1 MPGPALAGDENFT
14 CALSAQINYYRYF
27 VVSEVNHVYKK
38 IRDRFSR
45 SVLQAAA
52 RRPTRDSSI
61 SKMIDACKNSVTWE
75 TVAEEDAGQ
84 RIDNYLFAR
93 LKGVPKSHVYR
104 ILRSGEVRLNSKRVD
119 ATARVAPGD
128 VIRIPPVRVAKQDE
142 PRRLPDFDIP
152 ILHEDDH
159 LLVLD
164 KPAGIAVH
172 GGSGVSFG
180 VIEQL
185 RSSRPQAKFL
195 ELVHRLDRETSGL
208 LVIAKKR
215 SALVELHRQIR
226 EGQIGKHYFA
236 AVSGVWK
243 NRRQD
248 VKAPLRKYLTESGE
262 RRVSVHEEGQ
272 PSRTIFTLVEAGK
285 RASLLDAELKTGRT
299 HQIRVH
305 LAHVGFPILGDEKY
319 GDYALNREIAKAG
332 FRRMYLHAAKLN
344 FIHPAGSPMTFE
356 SPLPAEFRKLLEWQ

>member
-1 MPGPALAGDENFT
+1 
-14 CALSAQINYYRYF
+14 
-27 VVSEVNHVYKK
+27 
-38 IRDRFSR
+38 
-45 SVLQAAA
+45 
-52 RRPTRDSSI
+52 
-61 SKMIDACKNSVTWE
+61 MIDACKNSVTRE

-119 ATARVAPGD
+119 ATARVSAGD
-128 VIRIPPVRVAKQDE
+128 VIRIPPIRVAEREE
-142 PRRLPDFDIP
+142 PRRLPAFDIP

-159 LLVLD
+159 LIVLE

-208 LVIAKKR
+208 LLIAKKR

-226 EGQIGKHYFA
+226 EGKIGKHYFA
-236 AVSGVWK
+236 VVSGIWQT
-243 NRRQD
+243 RRKE
-248 VKAPLRKYLTESGE
+248 VNAALRKYLTESGE
-262 RRVSVHEEGQ
+262 RRVSVHEEGL
-272 PSRTIFTLVEAGK
+272 PSRTIFTLVDAGK
-285 RASLLDAELKTGRT
+285 KASLVDADLKTGRT

-305 LAHVGFPILGDEKY
+305 LAHLGFPILGDEKY
-319 GDYALNREIAKAG
+319 GDFSLNREISKAG
-332 FRRMYLHAAKLN
+332 FRRMYLHAAKMN
-344 FIHPAGSPMTFE
+344 FMHPDGSAMQVESPM
-356 SPLPAEFRKLLEWQ
+356 PDEFRKLLEWQ